1 MSNRLAQETSPYLL
15 QHANNPVDWYPWGDE
30 AFQRARS
37 EDKPVLLSIG
47 YSACHWCHVMEHE
60 SFENEETAALMNDNF
75 ICIKVDREE
84 RPDLD
89 QIYMA
94 AVQAIASGGGWP
106 LTVFLTPDAKP
117 FFGGTYFPPEDRH
130 GLPGFPRVLKS
141 IAEAYRTR
149 REMIDNTTN
158 DIAKLL
164 YDMTRAP
171 TGGEALAE
179 IILKEAF
186 ANLVQGRD
194 TRNGG
199 FDGAPKFPHSI
210 AMEFLLRYYQ
220 RYHDPVALE
229 TVELTLEKM
238 ARGGIYDQIG
248 GGFHRYT
255 VDGQWQVPHF
265 EKMLYDNALLSRSY
279 LQAYRVTGRQDFA
292 EIAEGTLDYVLRE
305 MRSPEGGFYSTQ
317 DADSAGEEGK
327 YYLWTPGEI
336 MDVLGLETGLQV
348 IRYFGVTDEGNFEGS
363 NILHLTGRD
372 KPNETIREAKKL
384 LLEEREKR
392 VKPGRDE
399 KVLASWN
406 GLMLASLAETA
417 SVLKRQDYLEAA
429 IANAKLLTGPMIV
442 KDNLMHVYT
451 DGRARIE
458 GFLEDYAAVCG
469 GLLSLYRATF
479 EGKWLKAALDLAGKM
494 VEKFLDDKSGLL
506 FDTPAGQK
514 DLIVRPRNE
523 NDGATPAGTS
533 LATGVLLK
541 LAILSGDNQW
551 AKIAE
556 RGLHSVKKNLAGV
569 PLGYSQW
576 LNDLDFYVSSPMELI
591 IVGKTDAP
599 ETKELLDVIDAGWHP
614 NRVVAGY
621 DPADTEALRDLPVFE
636 GREMVAGRPTAYVCQ
651 KYTCRTPVTS
661 AAQLKKQLSL

>member
-1 MSNRLAQETSPYLL
+1 MPNRLARETSPYLL
-15 QHANNPVDWYPWGDE
+15 QHADNPVDWYPWGDE
-30 AFQRARS
+30 AFQQARS

-60 SFENEETAALMNDNF
+60 SFENEEIAGLMNDNF

-94 AVQAIASGGGWP
+94 AVQAMASGGGWP
-106 LTVFLTPDAKP
+106 LTVFLTPDARP
-117 FFGGTYFPPEDRH
+117 FFGGTYFPPEDRQ
-130 GLPGFPRVLKS
+130 GLPGFPRVLKA

-149 REMIDNTTN
+149 RETIDNTTN
-158 DIAKLL
+158 EIAKLL

-171 TGGEALAE
+171 TGGESLAE
-179 IILKEAF
+179 RILKDAF

-199 FDGAPKFPHSI
+199 FDGAPKFPHPM

-220 RYHDPVALE
+220 RYHDPIALE

-238 ARGGIYDQIG
+238 SRGGIYDQIG

-265 EKMLYDNALLSRSY
+265 EKMLYDNALLSRCY

-292 EIAEGTLDYVLRE
+292 EIAKGTLDYVLRE

-317 DADSAGEEGK
+317 DADSEGEEGK
-327 YYLWTPGEI
+327 YYLWSPGEI
-336 MDVLGLETGLQV
+336 IDILGLETGLQV
-348 IRYFGVTDEGNFEGS
+348 IRYFGVTDEGNFEGR
-363 NILHLTGRD
+363 NILHLTGRE
-372 KPNETIREAKKL
+372 KPSDTILEAKKL
-384 LLEEREKR
+384 LLREREKR
-392 VKPGRDE
+392 IKPGRDE

-406 GLMLASLAETA
+406 GLLLTSLAEA
-417 SVLKRQDYLEAA
+417 AGILKRQDYLDAA
-429 IANAKLLTGPMIV
+429 IAAAKLLTGPMTAGGS
-442 KDNLMHVYT
+442 LMHVFM

-469 GLLSLYRATF
+469 GLLSLYRTTF
-479 EGKWLKAALDLAGKM
+479 ESKWLKASMELAGRM
-494 VEKFLDDKSGLL
+494 VENFYDDKTGLL
-506 FDTPAGQK
+506 FDTPKGQK

-533 LATGVLLK
+533 LATDVLLK
-541 LAILSGDNQW
+541 LAVLSGNAQW
-551 AKIAE
+551 AKVAE
-556 RGLHSVKKNLAGV
+556 RGLHSVKKNLSGV

-576 LNDLDFYVSSPMELI
+576 LNDLDFYVASPMEI
-591 IVGKTDAP
+591 IIAGKQDTP
-599 ETKELLDVIDAGWHP
+599 ETRELLEVIEEGWHP
-614 NRVVAGY
+614 NRIVAAY
-621 DPADTEALRDLPVFE
+621 DPNDPETLRSLPVFE
-636 GREMVAGRPTAYVCQ
+636 GRGMVAGRPAAYVCR
-651 KYTCRTPVTS
+651 KYTCQTPATS
-661 AAQLKKQLSL
+661 SAQLKKQLGE